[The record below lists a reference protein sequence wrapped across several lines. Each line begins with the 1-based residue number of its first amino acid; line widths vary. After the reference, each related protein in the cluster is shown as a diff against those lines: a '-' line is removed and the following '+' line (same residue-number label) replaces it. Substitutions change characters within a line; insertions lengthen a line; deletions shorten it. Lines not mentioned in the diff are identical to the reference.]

1 MIDLH
6 LVTFFFNFESYC
18 YSDIYSQLEGFEGEL
33 DLELTFLGSGGGRF
47 ATITQKRMTGGF
59 RIDDIDGK
67 NIHVDP
73 GPGALVRTYQ
83 FGLSPMKLNGV
94 FVSHSHTDH
103 YTDAEVLIEAM
114 TRGMTRKK
122 GFLVGSKSVVEG
134 YERWGPCISEY
145 HRSIPGVDVL
155 SAGDS
160 IEIDNLKVTAT
171 KTKHGDPKGVGF
183 KFDIDDFI
191 ISYTSDTGYLP
202 ELAGEHEGAD
212 VLIASV
218 IRSGDDR
225 LHGHLCGDD
234 FQKLVEEVSPK
245 LAIMT
250 HLGMKFIMDN
260 PEKEAKRLRI
270 NTGKKIIAARDGMK
284 IDLDEY
290 RPKQQTLDEF
300 K

>member
-1 MIDLH
+1 MK
-6 LVTFFFNFESYC
+6 
-18 YSDIYSQLEGFEGEL
+18 
-33 DLELTFLGSGGGRF
+33 LTFLGSGGGRF

-59 RIDDIDGK
+59 RIDNIDGK

-83 FGLSPMKLNGV
+83 FGLSPLKLNGV
-94 FVSHSHTDH
+94 LVSHSHTDH
-103 YTDAEVLIEAM
+103 YSDAEVLIEAM

-122 GFLVGSKSVVEG
+122 GFLVGGLSVIEG

-145 HRSIPGVDVL
+145 HRSIPRVNVL
-155 SAGDS
+155 EAGQSVKLDK
-160 IEIDNLKVTAT
+160 LKITAT
-171 KTKHGDPKGVGF
+171 NTKHGDPKAVGF
-183 KFDIDDFI
+183 KFELDDFI
-191 ISYTSDTGYLP
+191 ISYTSGTGYIP
-202 ELAGEHEGAD
+202 ELSKEHKDAD

-218 IRSGDDR
+218 IRPGSDR
-225 LHGHLCGDD
+225 LRGHLCTDD

-250 HLGMKFIMDN
+250 HLGMKIIMN
-260 PEKEAKRLRI
+260 QPEQEAERVKN
-270 NTGKKIIAARDGMK
+270 NTGKLVIAARDGMK

-300 K
+300 N